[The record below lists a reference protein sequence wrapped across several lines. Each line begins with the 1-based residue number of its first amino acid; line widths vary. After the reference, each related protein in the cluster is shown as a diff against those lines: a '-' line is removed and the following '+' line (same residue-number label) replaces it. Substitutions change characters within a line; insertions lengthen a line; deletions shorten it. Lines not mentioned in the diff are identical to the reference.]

1 MNPDSDARLLG
12 EYRLKELLDENATT
26 RTWLAEQVSVSRAV
40 LVEELRE
47 DAEDQRGAFLADI
60 RAKAAIDHPLIS
72 SVYEAVSEPG
82 RCFYAHELL
91 HGNSLAAL
99 MAARGRFLPAK
110 LANVLRKVSE
120 AQLQHEALDH
130 ATSPMGPEDIFF
142 DEHGVVRLKNLAI
155 AGPRTADQSERD
167 LLHLGTALVPLV
179 AIGQPGAS
187 RMLTVLGWMRGQ
199 GVEVPLS
206 WSQVRDLCMQI
217 DHQLAD
223 PLSSLTPTTSVSLA
237 QKKPIFTTAIFTLLI
252 LAAIIVLAIAL
263 RPPAPQPQRQ
273 RRTSLPEPVS
283 IPAGMHPT
291 PDGLEEE
298 LPAFRISTN
307 ETTIGQYAEFLDTLG
322 VHSKNGNEHIFD
334 APDQPADKTSHA
346 PDDWVAMLAAAKSR
360 KIWQNLS
367 VDLDTP
373 VVGVDWWD
381 AFAFAGWKKGR
392 LPTQEEWFAAV
403 TTQVKIPGAIV
414 PAPWESVTLTTTDVT
429 PVGLI
434 GMAGSVSEWALK
446 PAANPANPLGEKLWV
461 IIGGSYLQPASNALS
476 REWTGD
482 RSVRRKDLGFRVV
495 FDAK

>member
-1 MNPDSDARLLG
+1 MNPDSDERLLG
-12 EYRLKELLDENATT
+12 EYRLKELLDENATS

-47 DAEDQRGAFLADI
+47 DAEDQRDAFLADI
-60 RAKAAIDHPLIS
+60 RAKAAVDHPLIS

-82 RCFYAHELL
+82 CCFYAHELL

-99 MAARGRFLPAK
+99 VRAGERFLPAK

-120 AQLQHEALDH
+120 AQLQHETLDH
-130 ATSPMGPEDIFF
+130 ATSPMGMEDIFF

-155 AGPRTADQSERD
+155 AGHRTADQSERD
-167 LLHLGTALVPLV
+167 VLHLGTALVPLV
-179 AIGQPGAS
+179 ANGQPGAS
-187 RMLTVLGWMRGQ
+187 RMLTVLAWMRGQ

-206 WSQVRDLCMQI
+206 WSQVRDFCMQI

-223 PLSSLTPTTSVSLA
+223 PLSSLTPTASVSLA

-263 RPPAPQPQRQ
+263 RPPEPQPQR
-273 RRTSLPEPVS
+273 RASLPEPVS
-283 IPAGMHPT
+283 IPAGVHPT

-298 LPAFRISTN
+298 LPAFRISVN
-307 ETTIGQYAEFLDTLG
+307 ETTIGQYAEFLDRLEG
-322 VHSKNGNEHIFD
+322 LAKNGNEHIFD
-334 APDQPADKTSHA
+334 ATDQPADKVSHV
-346 PDDWVAMLAAAKSR
+346 PDDWAALLAAAKSR
-360 KIWQNLS
+360 KTWQDLS

-381 AFAFAGWKKGR
+381 AYAYADWKKGR

-414 PAPWESVTLTTTDVT
+414 PAPWEPVTLTTTDLT
-429 PVGLI
+429 PIGLI
-434 GMAGSVSEWALK
+434 GMAGSVSEWIGK
-446 PAANPANPLGEKLWV
+446 PGANPANPLGEKLW
-461 IIGGSYLQPASNALS
+461 IIMGGSHLQPGSNALS

-495 FDAK
+495 FNAE